1 MSTLDEIKTALI
13 NLDIPQVQCKIRQ
26 GLDEGLSPAE
36 VLEGGLIA
44 GMNIIGSR
52 FKEGDIY
59 MPEVMVAAKAM
70 HMGLDILK
78 PLLIGAENQ
87 AKGTVVIGTIKG
99 DLHDI
104 GKNLVIM
111 MLEGAGFK
119 VIDLG
124 VDVPP
129 EKFITAI
136 ETRHPQV
143 VGLSAL
149 LTSTMPQLQATIQ
162 QLEPHRRKLRIIV
175 GGAPI
180 TQQYADKVGADGY
193 APDAASA
200 VDKVRELIAGN
211 GRSLPET
218 QVQ

>member
-1 MSTLDEIKTALI
+1 LLGTLDEIKAALV
-13 NLDIPQVQCKIRQ
+13 NMDIPQVQCKIRQ
-26 GLDEGLSPAE
+26 GLSEGLKPAA

-52 FKEGDIY
+52 FKEGDIF
-59 MPEVMVAAKAM
+59 MPEVLVAAKAM
-70 HMGLDILK
+70 HIGLDILK
-78 PLLIGAENQ
+78 PLLAGAENQ

-104 GKNLVIM
+104 GKNLVSM
-111 MLEGAGFK
+111 MLEGAGFQ
-119 VIDLG
+119 VVDLG

-136 ETRHPQV
+136 ETHHPQV

-149 LTSTMPQLQATIQ
+149 LTSTMPQLQATIH
-162 QLEPHRRKLRIIV
+162 QLEPYRRKLHIV
-175 GGAPI
+175 IGGAPI
-180 TQQYADKVGADGY
+180 TQQYADKIGADGY

-200 VDKVRELIAGN
+200 VDKVRELIA
-211 GRSLPET
+211 T
-218 QVQ
+218 Q

>member
-1 MSTLDEIKTALI
+1 VNTLDEIKTALI
-13 NLDIPQVQCKIRQ
+13 NLDIPKVQCKIRQ
-26 GLDEGLSPAE
+26 GLGEDLSPATM
-36 VLEGGLIA
+36 LEEGLIA
-44 GMNIIGSR
+44 GMNFIGKR

-70 HMGLDILK
+70 HAGLDVLK
-78 PLLIGAENQ
+78 PLLIGAANQ

-111 MLEGAGFK
+111 MLEGAGFQ

-129 EKFITAI
+129 EKFIAAI
-136 ETRHPQV
+136 GTYRPQV

-162 QLEPHRRKLRIIV
+162 QLEPYRRGLHLVI

-180 TQQYADKVGADGY
+180 TQQYADKIGADGY

-200 VDKVRELIAGN
+200 VDKVRELIA
-211 GRSLPET
+211 T
-218 QVQ
+218 H